1 MKDTLH
7 IKDKF
12 EGEQD
17 ELGHKLFEA
26 FEDLR
31 PEAGEFR
38 KGVQDR
44 IDAAS
49 LEGSSGSAGKM
60 HSLRNVPSFARRA
73 AAFFPPVLLPKSI
86 AKFGVGAPVATKM
99 GAKLIPGV
107 VLFPAISILMICFTL
122 IIGLRMVFT
131 RPSGPQRQDEREA
144 RADTSAWWRRFW
156 IPVLLMVGA
165 LIWLMFEVP
174 GDAFT
179 LLITISTVAFLG
191 VYASL
196 SRAGLATRREVGTRA
211 GAAMFWLVGLSIQLA
226 TPQRS
231 IGISIW
237 GGWLVPLVLVIGG
250 SLCLYLGKAGGGRK
264 GIGVLPVAGAL
275 GDLIL
280 GPRRYLLM
288 GGLAWCAIVGFQFIP
303 LSQQEATPE
312 AVRAWL
318 STYEDGSRVEDLD
331 QTVTNFLAAAEA
343 PFDLRALGRAGRE
356 RLDREFESGI
366 FNSLYASAFARLGF
380 LEDEDYRHFVD
391 QRVIDKLLSPTRMSR
406 NGEHL
411 MPEILA
417 HLRFDSFTPEERNL
431 IADKAI
437 ATLDPTNQ
445 YANAEHLQ
453 WIVHLLDALELS
465 GRLDELAPALDEVL
479 QATWCRTVNGEEA
492 AFSSYRDNIER
503 DENGGSSETRLTFI
517 WGHATSISVWLMSR
531 FGFPEWMSA
540 SDLGALDAYL
550 SDKSHYYPG
559 SGISPFEA
567 ETASARTLLHTTKAW
582 AEAQAEVERGRSL
595 PHTLFRLRAVIA
607 AVLLAA
613 FSVFLTWRA
622 PEELPAA

>member
-1 MKDTLH
+1 
-7 IKDKF
+7 
-12 EGEQD
+12 
-17 ELGHKLFEA
+17 
-26 FEDLR
+26 
-31 PEAGEFR
+31 
-38 KGVQDR
+38 
-44 IDAAS
+44 
-49 LEGSSGSAGKM
+49 
-60 HSLRNVPSFARRA
+60 
-73 AAFFPPVLLPKSI
+73 
-86 AKFGVGAPVATKM
+86 
-99 GAKLIPGV
+99 
-107 VLFPAISILMICFTL
+107 AISILMICFTL
-122 IIGLRMVFT
+122 LLGLRLVLA

-156 IPVLLMVGA
+156 IPVFLVAGA
-165 LIWLMFEVP
+165 SIWLMFEVP
-174 GDAFT
+174 GDAVT

-211 GAAMFWLVGLSIQLA
+211 GAAMFFLVGLSMQLA
-226 TPQRS
+226 TSHRS
-231 IGISIW
+231 FGISIW

-264 GIGVLPVAGAL
+264 GIGVLPVAATL
-275 GDLIL
+275 GGVIL

-288 GGLAWCAIVGFQFIP
+288 GGLAVCAIVGFQFMP
-303 LSQQEATPE
+303 LGQKEATPE

-331 QTVTNFLAAAEA
+331 QTVINFLAAAEA
-343 PFDLRALGRAGRE
+343 PLDLRALARAGRE
-356 RLDREFESGI
+356 RLDRELEHGT

-391 QRVIDKLLSPTRMSR
+391 QRAIDKLLSPARMSR
-406 NGEHL
+406 NGEHV

-417 HLRFDSFTPEERNL
+417 HLRFDSFTLEERNL
-431 IADKAI
+431 IADKAM
-437 ATLDPTNQ
+437 ATLDPANQ

-453 WIVHLLDALELS
+453 WIVHLLDALDLP
-465 GRLDELAPALDEVL
+465 GRLDELAPAVDEIL

-492 AFSSYRDNIER
+492 AFSTYRDNIER
-503 DENGGSSETRLTFI
+503 DESGESVEKRLTFV
-517 WGHATSISVWLMSR
+517 WGHATSTSVWLMSR

-550 SDKSHYYPG
+550 SDKSHYYPR

-567 ETASARTLLHTTKAW
+567 ETVSARALLHTTKAW
-582 AEAQAEVERGRSL
+582 AAVQAEVESSRSL
-595 PHTLFRLRAVIA
+595 FNNLFRLRAVIA

-613 FSVFLTWRA
+613 FSVLLTWRA
-622 PEELPAA
+622 PEELPAV

>member
-7 IKDKF
+7 IEDKF

-17 ELGHKLFEA
+17 GLTDELFESL
-26 FEDLR
+26 EDLR
-31 PEAGEFR
+31 PEEDEFQ
-38 KGVQDR
+38 KGVQER
-44 IDAAS
+44 LDAAGS
-49 LEGSSGSAGKM
+49 EGFSGSNGKV
-60 HSLRNVPSFARRA
+60 HSMSAVPSFARWA

-86 AKFGVGAPVATKM
+86 AKLGLGAPVASKM
-99 GAKLIPGV
+99 GVKLVPGV

-156 IPVLLMVGA
+156 LPVLLVVGSS
-165 LIWLMFEVP
+165 IWLMFEEP
-174 GDAFT
+174 GEAFT

-196 SRAGLATRREVGTRA
+196 SRAGFATRREVGTRA
-211 GAAMFWLVGLSIQLA
+211 GAAMYWLVGLSMQLA
-226 TPQRS
+226 ASQRS
-231 IGISIW
+231 FGISIW
-237 GGWLVPLVLVIGG
+237 GGWLVPLILVIGG
-250 SLCLYLGKAGGGRK
+250 SLCLYLGKAGGERK
-264 GIGVLPVAGAL
+264 RYGVLVL
-275 GDLIL
+275 GGVPL
-280 GPRRYLLM
+280 GPRRHLLM
-288 GGLAWCAIVGFQFIP
+288 GVFAACVIVGFQFIP
-303 LSQQEATPE
+303 LSQKEATPE

-318 STYEDGSRVEDLD
+318 STYEDGSRVDDLD
-331 QTVTNFLAAAEA
+331 QTVVNFLAAAEA
-343 PFDLRALGRAGRE
+343 PFDLKSVGRAARE
-356 RLDREFESGI
+356 RLDRELESYA
-366 FNSLYASAFARLGF
+366 FSPLYASAFARLGF

-391 QRVIDKLLSPTRMSR
+391 QRAIDKLLSPARMSR
-406 NGEHL
+406 NGEQV
-411 MPEILA
+411 MPAILA

-437 ATLDPTNQ
+437 ATLDPSNQ

-453 WIVHLLDALELS
+453 WIVHLLDALDLP

-492 AFSSYRDNIER
+492 AFSTYRNNIER
-503 DENGGSSETRLTFI
+503 DESGGSLETRLTFV

-550 SDKSHYYPG
+550 SDKSHYYPR
-559 SGISPFEA
+559 SGISPFDA
-567 ETASARTLLHTTKAW
+567 ETASARALLHTTKAW
-582 AEAQAEVERGRSL
+582 AAVQAEVESSRSL
-595 PHTLFRLRAVIA
+595 FKNLFRLRAVIA

-613 FSVFLTWRA
+613 FSVLLTWRA
-622 PEELPAA
+622 PEELPAV